1 MSGGRIP
8 TQYAKDQISCEVE
21 GTLKGGHCEERAE
34 VMLDGLHLCER
45 HAQQL
50 EAQDKVDL
58 LRGIISCLELCL
70 SNLALRR
77 DTNLIRLL
85 RAKRAGAAAE
95 MELAYEELRRAAT
108 M

>member
-1 MSGGRIP
+1 MSGRRILYQP
-8 TQYAKDQISCEVE
+8 AKDQPNCEVE

-34 VMLDGLHLCER
+34 VMLDGLLLCER
-45 HAQQL
+45 HAHQL

-58 LRGIISCLELCL
+58 LRGIISCLDLCL

-77 DTNLIRLL
+77 DTNLVQLL
-85 RAKRAGAAAE
+85 RAKRAAAAAE
-95 MELAYEELRRAAT
+95 MKPAYEELRRAA

>member
-1 MSGGRIP
+1 MSGRRILYQP
-8 TQYAKDQISCEVE
+8 TRSQPHCEVE
-21 GTLKGGHCEERAE
+21 GTLKGGHCEERSE
-34 VMLDGLHLCER
+34 VMLDGLLLCER
-45 HAQQL
+45 HAHQL
-50 EAQDKVDL
+50 EAQDKIDL
-58 LRGIISCLELCL
+58 LRGIISCLDLCL

-95 MELAYEELRRAAT
+95 MELASQELRRAA